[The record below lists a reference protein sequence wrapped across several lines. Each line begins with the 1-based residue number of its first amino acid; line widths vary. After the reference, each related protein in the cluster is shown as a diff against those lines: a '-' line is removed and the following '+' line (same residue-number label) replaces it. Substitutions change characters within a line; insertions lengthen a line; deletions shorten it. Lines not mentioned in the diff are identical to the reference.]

1 MNGKPSQLPL
11 SGITVVS
18 LEQAIAAP
26 LASRH
31 LADWGARVIKIE
43 RPGKGDFCRDYDYV
57 MNGMSSQFAWTNRS
71 KESLA
76 LDVKSDEGKRVLDA
90 LLPQADVFLQ
100 NLAPGA
106 AKRLGLDAA
115 TLVER
120 FPRLIACDISG
131 YGSGGPYSE
140 KKAYDLLVQ
149 CEAGFLSVNGTEE
162 QPAKC
167 GIAVVDTATGMY
179 IVNGVLM
186 ALFNRERTGKG
197 MAFEVSLFDSMT
209 EWMSYPAYYTD
220 GAGKPLVRTGT
231 RHATIAPYGPFRCGD
246 GRRGVL
252 RHPERARMDRA
263 LRAGAGGC
271 GAGRAIRA
279 FATNPQR
286 MQNRDALEALIE
298 RHFAK
303 FSAEQVMQRLDD
315 AAIANANMNTV
326 EAFLEH
332 PQLHARDR
340 VHKVGSPNGPLM
352 SFLPAIT
359 IPGVDPVMGDIPAV
373 GEHTDAILA
382 ELGLLEKAAIMTAPR
397 LTRTYLA
404 VPAHRARLVQNAAA
418 SAADAVFMDLEDAVP
433 PAEKAAALEAAAD
446 GVDHA
451 RLGQQDRRGRLNAI
465 DSPSIQT
472 RDRAPRRHQ
481 AARCLHHSEGG
492 GGRRHRHDQ
501 PLDHRGRRTRDDA
514 RRDGVAD
521 RDRARAGQCRGAGG
535 GGPAGDRAASRRR
548 RFRRLDRRAQR
559 RDRRLAVGLPACRQ
573 RRRRP
578 SARCRSICSPIR

>member
-1 MNGKPSQLPL
+1 MNPPPTSLPL

-76 LDVKSDEGKRVLDA
+76 LDVKSAEGKRVLDA

-106 AKRLGLDAA
+106 AQRLGLDGA

-131 YGSGGPYSE
+131 YGRGGPYSQ

-149 CEAGFLSVNGTEE
+149 CEAGFLSVNGTQE

-167 GIAVVDTATGMY
+167 GIAVVDTATAMY
-179 IVNGVLM
+179 ILNGVLM

-209 EWMSYPAYYTD
+209 EWMSYPAYYTE
-220 GAGKPLVRTGT
+220 GAGKPLVRAGT
-231 RHATIAPYGPFRCGD
+231 RHATIAPYGPFHAGD
-246 GRRGVL
+246 GGVVFFAIQN
-252 RHPERARMDRA
+252 EREWIA
-263 LRAGAGGC
+263 LCSQVLEDASLAGDPRFC
-271 GAGRAIRA
+271 S
-279 FATNPQR
+279 NPQR

-298 RHFAK
+298 RHFAT
-303 FSAEQVMQRLDD
+303 FSAEQVIARLDR

-340 VHKVGSPNGPLM
+340 VRKVGSPNGPLT

-359 IPGVDPVMGDIPAV
+359 IPGIDPVMGDIPAV
-373 GEHTDAILA
+373 GAHTDAILREFGLKENA
-382 ELGLLEKAAIMTAPR
+382 E
-397 LTRTYLA
+397 
-404 VPAHRARLVQNAAA
+404 Q
-418 SAADAVFMDLEDAVP
+418 
-433 PAEKAAALEAAAD
+433 
-446 GVDHA
+446 
-451 RLGQQDRRGRLNAI
+451 
-465 DSPSIQT
+465 
-472 RDRAPRRHQ
+472 
-481 AARCLHHSEGG
+481 
-492 GGRRHRHDQ
+492 
-501 PLDHRGRRTRDDA
+501 
-514 RRDGVAD
+514 
-521 RDRARAGQCRGAGG
+521 
-535 GGPAGDRAASRRR
+535 
-548 RFRRLDRRAQR
+548 
-559 RDRRLAVGLPACRQ
+559 
-573 RRRRP
+573 
-578 SARCRSICSPIR
+578 

>member
-1 MNGKPSQLPL
+1 MKTGQPVLPL

-76 LDVKSDEGKRVLDA
+76 LDVKSPEGKEVLDA

-131 YGSGGPYSE
+131 YGSGGPYSQ

-149 CEAGFLSVNGTEE
+149 CEAGFLSINGTQEA
-162 QPAKC
+162 PAKC
-167 GIAVVDTATGMY
+167 GIAVVDTATGMC
-179 IVNGVLM
+179 ILNGVLM

-209 EWMSYPAYYTD
+209 EWMSYPAYYTE

-231 RHATIAPYGPFRCGD
+231 RHATIAPYGPFKAGD
-246 GRRGVL
+246 GDVVFFGIQNEREWIALCTQVL
-252 RHPERARMDRA
+252 EDARLASDPRF
-263 LRAGAGGC
+263 LS
-271 GAGRAIRA
+271 
-279 FATNPQR
+279 NPQR

-303 FSAEQVMQRLDD
+303 FSAAEVMQRLEDTS
-315 AAIANANMNTV
+315 IANANMNTV
-326 EAFLEH
+326 EAFLKH
-332 PQLHARDR
+332 PQLHSRER
-340 VHKVGSPNGPLM
+340 VRKVGSPNGPLT

-359 IPGVDPVMGDIPAV
+359 IPGVSPVMGDIPAV
-373 GEHTDAILA
+373 GEHTETILA
-382 ELGLLEKAAIMTAPR
+382 ELGLSSKA
-397 LTRTYLA
+397 
-404 VPAHRARLVQNAAA
+404 
-418 SAADAVFMDLEDAVP
+418 
-433 PAEKAAALEAAAD
+433 
-446 GVDHA
+446 
-451 RLGQQDRRGRLNAI
+451 
-465 DSPSIQT
+465 
-472 RDRAPRRHQ
+472 
-481 AARCLHHSEGG
+481 
-492 GGRRHRHDQ
+492 Q
-501 PLDHRGRRTRDDA
+501 P
-514 RRDGVAD
+514 
-521 RDRARAGQCRGAGG
+521 
-535 GGPAGDRAASRRR
+535 
-548 RFRRLDRRAQR
+548 
-559 RDRRLAVGLPACRQ
+559 
-573 RRRRP
+573 
-578 SARCRSICSPIR
+578 